1 MRWRP
6 SLVDLRLFSLLA
18 PLLLPPLSY
27 PALAASSLPTLLRS
41 SYPSLVAHTQRL
53 QALIWPIQEQPMLEA
68 SVAGSSGIV
77 HRSMVY
83 TPGWPD
89 LPGRESDDGS
99 GNAASA
105 VPLTIRLARGLGWVC
120 GQSYHYASTL
130 LAPPSA
136 PGQQNAGVPSR
147 PAAAEKQSS
156 KPPHMTEVE
165 KKEARRVAIGRWV
178 WISSA
183 VLGLIGTAFASGLL
197 AIELVDEGDEGE
209 ETQVHGLGQSERV
222 EEEEQLEEIVDDG
235 ATEVD
240 EDDDFEVQIIDDDDE
255 DGFEGM
261 TEEEFEFEE
270 DE

>member
-1 MRWRP
+1 M
-6 SLVDLRLFSLLA
+6 RLFSLLA

-53 QALIWPIQEQPMLEA
+53 QALIWPIQVQPMLEA
-68 SVAGSSGIV
+68 SVAGGSGIV

-99 GNAASA
+99 GDAASA
-105 VPLTIRLARGLGWVC
+105 VPVTIRLARGLGRVC
-120 GQSYHYASTL
+120 GQSYRYASTL
-130 LAPPSA
+130 FAPSPT
-136 PGQQNAGVPSR
+136 PGQQSAGAASR

-156 KPPHMTEVE
+156 KTPPMTEVE

-197 AIELVDEGDEGE
+197 AIELVDEGE
-209 ETQVHGLGQSERV
+209 ETQVHGLGQSERA
-222 EEEEQLEEIVDDG
+222 EEEGPLEEEMVDDG